1 MGNTLA
7 FLALIAWPFISIFFY
22 KRFDQL
28 TATFCTIVGGLLIL
42 PVQVQIDFP
51 LIPPLDKT
59 SISALSAL
67 FCLRFVT
74 QTRIRLLPITRAEK
88 LLSIAFLL
96 VPLVTMFNNQ
106 ESIVSRDGIVKLGL
120 TYSDAVSSIFENYII
135 LVPFIIGILIVR
147 TYEDQ
152 VKIFKLA
159 AIAGLIYSIPILFEV
174 RFSPQ
179 LHWWTYGFFPHDF
192 AQQKRYD
199 GFRPVVFLG
208 HGLLVAMFITT
219 TLGSAISLWREK
231 QRIFSLSNTAV
242 VAYLLVI
249 LVLCK
254 SAGALLLGVF
264 LLIAIRSL
272 NLNNLIRGAMVISSI
287 FFLYPLLSMGN
298 LFPHD
303 FLVDLAKSIDP
314 ERAGTL
320 QFRFKHE
327 AALLDHALQKLF
339 FGWGGWNRNRLD
351 GSITDG
357 AWIITLG
364 KYGLFGFCA
373 LFGLA
378 LLAIGRG
385 FRSIKLLSE
394 PKMKHLVAAHALIIS
409 IILVDQIPNSS
420 LNVWTWFLTGALI
433 GRTIGVKED
442 ALKNSIRKTDDSVNQ

>member
-1 MGNTLA
+1 MGNSFA
-7 FLALIAWPFISIFFY
+7 YAALIAWPFISVFFY

-42 PVQVQIDFP
+42 PVKVQIDFP

-74 QTRIRLLPITRAEK
+74 HTRIRLLPITRAEK
-88 LLSIAFLL
+88 LLSVAFLL
-96 VPLVTMFNNQ
+96 VPLITMYNNQ
-106 ESIVSRDGIVKLGL
+106 ESIVSRDGLVKFGL
-120 TYSDAVSSIFENYII
+120 TYGDAVSSIFENYII
-135 LVPFIIGILIVR
+135 LVPFIIGVLIVR

-159 AIAGLIYSIPILFEV
+159 TIAGLIYSLPILFEV

-192 AQQKRYD
+192 TQQKRYD

-208 HGLLVAMFITT
+208 HGLLVAMFIAT

-242 VAYLLVI
+242 VAYLFVI

-254 SAGALLLGVF
+254 SAGALLFGIF
-264 LLIAIRSL
+264 LLIAVRSL
-272 NLNNLIRGAMVISSI
+272 KYNNLIRGAIVISSI
-287 FFLYPLLSMGN
+287 FLLYPLLSMGN

-303 FLVDLAKSIDP
+303 FLVDVAKGIDP
-314 ERAGTL
+314 ERAGSL
-320 QFRFKHE
+320 QFRFRHE
-327 AALLDHALQKLF
+327 GDLLEHARQKLS

-364 KYGLFGFCA
+364 KYGLFGFSA

-394 PKMKHLVAAHALIIS
+394 PKVKHLIAAHALIIS

-420 LNVWTWFLTGALI
+420 LNLWTWFLTGALI

-442 ALKNSIRKTDDSVNQ
+442 ALKNSISKPNAPVNQ